1 MDVGKW
7 ENFAAGGSVL
17 NITYTQNGSQ
27 RTQSIPMPTI
37 ERNDWLDF
45 YFTVKPNVGI
55 EIEYIV
61 ADWDEDLGA
70 DGNPTYEIEYNY
82 PQYTNPIQPENGAT
96 LEGNAQYPQPTVWY
110 SPNSDE
116 GSCTFKFQITG
127 PTNQEWVP
135 TLEGKLGTAENFQV
149 RVYMW
154 KLQRMELYMMIGVC
168 QREQNWILF

>member
-1 MDVGKW
+1 
-7 ENFAAGGSVL
+7 
-17 NITYTQNGSQ
+17 
-27 RTQSIPMPTI
+27 MPTI

-96 LEGNAQYPQPTVWY
+96 LEGNA
-110 SPNSDE
+110 N
-116 GSCTFKFQITG
+116 
-127 PTNQEWVP
+127 
-135 TLEGKLGTAENFQV
+135 TLTDSLAQSEF
-149 RVYMW
+149 
-154 KLQRMELYMMIGVC
+154 
-168 QREQNWILF
+168 